1 MTSIAYAALWIFV
14 FTLPWEAV
22 VSVGGVATVSRATGA
37 LALGIA
43 LVAVATTGRFRRLHL
58 FHVAALL
65 FVIWAGFEFMVL
77 SNSVALPKK
86 FWKYVQLFLVLWMI
100 WELAPSWRRQL
111 GLLTAYVLGAY
122 VATFNTLLLYRREAG
137 GLRRFSA
144 GATDP
149 NDLAMT
155 LALALPMA
163 WYLGMSHRQTL
174 LRWLCRAYLPVGFLA
189 IGLTGSRGG
198 LLTTIVALLIV
209 PLTMDRLTPGR
220 LVTAVVVLAGAAGL
234 AVAYVPDKIV
244 ERLSTTR
251 AEVQDA
257 SFGNRFTL
265 WVAGVHAFERRPMMG
280 YGTGEF
286 VQAVRP
292 ELGSRSNV
300 AHNTYLSVLV
310 EQGIV
315 GLTLFLTML
324 VAVYRSVLRLPKLER
339 RFALLL
345 LATLAIAM
353 LPLTWEDQKAVWFIL
368 AALLGLSQAWV
379 AAGGGVPRPLGPAP
393 AGPALHPRAAAGRL
407 QPLTTPSADRDAIA

>member
-1 MTSIAYAALWIFV
+1 M
-14 FTLPWEAV
+14 
-22 VSVGGVATVSRATGA
+22 
-37 LALGIA
+37 
-43 LVAVATTGRFRRLHL
+43 
-58 FHVAALL
+58 
-65 FVIWAGFEFMVL
+65 
-77 SNSVALPKK
+77 N
-86 FWKYVQLFLVLWMI
+86 
-100 WELAPSWRRQL
+100 
-111 GLLTAYVLGAY
+111 
-122 VATFNTLLLYRREAG
+122 
-137 GLRRFSA
+137 
-144 GATDP
+144 
-149 NDLAMT
+149 
-155 LALALPMA
+155 
-163 WYLGMSHRQTL
+163 HRQR
-174 LRWLCRAYLPVGFLA
+174 LRWLCRAYLPVGVLA

-280 YGTGEF
+280 HGTGEF

-353 LPLTWEDQKAVWFIL
+353 LPLTWEDQG
-368 AALLGLSQAWV
+368 GLV
-379 AAGGGVPRPLGPAP
+379 HPGCAAGAVPGVGRRGAEPPAI
-393 AGPALHPRAAAGRL
+393 GSCSGRPALHPERPQDGCSRSAPQRRPGRHRMTPRVSVVTTAYNGAPYFDRAIPGILAQTFEISSSSSSTTARPMTASSDCATWPPRPARPGIAPGVSVPRRL
-407 QPLTTPSADRDAIA
+407 QLGVSQARGEYIARQDFDDCSYPERLRLQVELDAHPRWASSGHYLLVDERRGERYVRMPLPSMVPLWRPWRNTSRSRTRSRPFAGKSG